1 MKIRRKLTM
10 NTLMTMLKITV
21 ITTLFALTGC
31 SEGPAEDAG
40 ERIDDAITDAKN
52 KAEDLCEKAKEE
64 IGSEDKNC

>member
-40 ERIDDAITDAKN
+40 ERIDDAITDAK
-52 KAEDLCEKAKEE
+52 K
-64 IGSEDKNC
+64 